1 MSVQQLSAERLNGLL
16 DKMLLIRN
24 FELTVGEIFAAGK
37 LPGFIHLSVGEEA
50 VPVGVCA
57 NLRDDDYITSTHR
70 GHGHCIAKGVG
81 VDAMMAELFG
91 KETGTSRGKGGSM
104 HIFDFSIGM
113 LGANGIVAGG
123 APLAV
128 GAGLSAKYRKT
139 DQVSV
144 CFFGDAAANQGAL
157 HESMNIAGL
166 WKLPVI
172 FVCENNQFGQF
183 TRHEFDSSVPDVS
196 VRAGAYNM
204 PGVVV
209 DGMDV
214 LAVYETV
221 GEAVRRARAGKG
233 PSLVEAKTYRFRGHF
248 EGDQQVYRSQSE
260 VDEWRKKDPILKLK
274 TMMIGRGLISE
285 SDYARMEAG
294 AKGKVSNAV
303 RFAEESPA
311 PAAVRVSRGCLRE
324 LRVISDMITQTTRE
338 LTYVAAVTE
347 ALRQEMRRD
356 PHIFLIG
363 ENIAVGEGSFNATAG
378 LLKEFGPERV
388 LDTPISE
395 AGFFG
400 ASVGAA
406 MTGLKPVVE
415 LMFADF
421 MGVTMDQILN
431 QAAKLRYMSG
441 GKIKVPLVVR
451 TAWGGG
457 ISAASQHSQSLLSVV
472 THIPGLK
479 CVAPS
484 TPYDAKGLLISALRQ
499 DDPHLL
505 LRTQVPLRDK
515 RPGPRGGLHRPDRKG
530 RGEADRGRRD
540 RRRDR
545 EDGQP
550 GPRGGCGTREGRDGR

>member
-1 MSVQQLSAERLNGLL
+1 
-16 DKMLLIRN
+16 
-24 FELTVGEIFAAGK
+24 
-37 LPGFIHLSVGEEA
+37 
-50 VPVGVCA
+50 
-57 NLRDDDYITSTHR
+57 
-70 GHGHCIAKGVG
+70 
-81 VDAMMAELFG
+81 
-91 KETGTSRGKGGSM
+91 
-104 HIFDFSIGM
+104 
-113 LGANGIVAGG
+113 
-123 APLAV
+123 
-128 GAGLSAKYRKT
+128 
-139 DQVSV
+139 
-144 CFFGDAAANQGAL
+144 
-157 HESMNIAGL
+157 
-166 WKLPVI
+166 
-172 FVCENNQFGQF
+172 
-183 TRHEFDSSVPDVS
+183 
-196 VRAGAYNM
+196 
-204 PGVVV
+204 
-209 DGMDV
+209 
-214 LAVYETV
+214 
-221 GEAVRRARAGKG
+221 
-233 PSLVEAKTYRFRGHF
+233 
-248 EGDQQVYRSQSE
+248 
-260 VDEWRKKDPILKLK
+260 
-274 TMMIGRGLISE
+274 
-285 SDYARMEAG
+285 
-294 AKGKVSNAV
+294 
-303 RFAEESPA
+303 
-311 PAAVRVSRGCLRE
+311 
-324 LRVISDMITQTTRE
+324 MITQTTRE

-499 DDPHLL
+499 DDPIFFFEHKFLYGTKGPVPEEDYTVPIGRAEVRRTGGDVTVVASGGWSTWPSRR
-505 LRTQVPLRDK
+505 LRNSRRQGRALRSSTLAPCHPWTTARSSVPSR
-515 RPGPRGGLHRPDRKG
+515 RPGGW
-530 RGEADRGRRD
+530 
-540 RRRDR
+540 
-545 EDGQP
+545 
-550 GPRGGCGTREGRDGR
+550 